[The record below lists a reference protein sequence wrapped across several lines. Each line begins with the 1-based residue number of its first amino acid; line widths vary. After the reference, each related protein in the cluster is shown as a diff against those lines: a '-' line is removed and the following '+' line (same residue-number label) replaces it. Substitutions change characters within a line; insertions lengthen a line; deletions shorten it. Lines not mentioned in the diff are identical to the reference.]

1 MISKAHGLR
10 VLGCLYGPVK
20 SGLCRAEPRL
30 SDICSN
36 FWTITVPGA
45 QALLAFPGHSS
56 DSLYTGLGS

>member
-10 VLGCLYGPVK
+10 VLGRLYGPVK

-36 FWTITVPGA
+36 FRIPGA